1 MLMEARLMS
10 RLLELVLKE
19 DGQDLVEYGLLA
31 AFIALAVITSID
43 GVRAALGTTYQS
55 LADDVDAF
63 TP

>member
-1 MLMEARLMS
+1 MEARLMS
-10 RLLELVLKE
+10 RLMSLVLDE

-43 GVRAALGTTYQS
+43 AVREALGTTYQS
-55 LADDVDAF
+55 LADDVDDF